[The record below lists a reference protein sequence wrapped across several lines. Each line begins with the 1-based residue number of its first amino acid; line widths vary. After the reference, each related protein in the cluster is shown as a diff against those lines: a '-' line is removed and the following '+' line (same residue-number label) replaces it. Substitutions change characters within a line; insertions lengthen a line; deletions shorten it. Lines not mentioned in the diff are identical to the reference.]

1 MVTLVHILNL
11 LITLAECVF
20 ASIHFPLAQLVR
32 NLPAVQ
38 ETSVRFLGQ
47 EEPWQRERVPTPVF
61 LGYPGGSAGKQPT
74 CKMETWVWKIPWRRE
89 SLPTPVL
96 WPGEFHGL
104 YTPWGRKQLD
114 TTE

>member
-74 CKMETWVWKIPWRRE
+74 CNMGDLGLEDPLEKGKSTHSGIMAWRIPWT
-89 SLPTPVL
+89 L
-96 WPGEFHGL
+96 
-104 YTPWGRKQLD
+104 
-114 TTE
+114 